1 MDKIYNITTRKGQSN
16 RADPSKSTNG
26 RSPVTLS
33 EKFVTFEKK
42 FETAIAEL
50 AQLSSDLKVTK
61 DQLADARVEIS
72 DTKKENAV
80 LQAQIALCDQEIKI
94 IGDELRILKKDIP
107 AKNGNANE
115 IVDAANAGRV
125 VFRKLPCEEV
135 NELKLLTKAISDLDI
150 EIYIVSISQ
159 LVVMGSKLNFIFK

>member
-1 MDKIYNITTRKGQSN
+1 MT
-16 RADPSKSTNG
+16 
-26 RSPVTLS
+26 
-33 EKFVTFEKK
+33 KK
-42 FETAIAEL
+42 
-50 AQLSSDLKVTK
+50 LKVTK

-94 IGDELRILKKDIP
+94 IGDELRILKKDTP

-115 IVDAANAGRV
+115 IVDAADDGRV
-125 VFRKLPCEEV
+125 VLRKLPCKEV
-135 NELKLLTKAISDLDI
+135 NDLELLTKAISDLDI

-159 LVVMGSKLNFIFK
+159 LVIMGSKFNFIFK